1 LVVESGTYGLSAL
14 VLIASS
20 VISAVI
26 MARKLYHLDL
36 VAVLKTR
43 E

>member
-1 LVVESGTYGLSAL
+1 VGVVFGAALGAFITMRRRIYG
-14 VLIASS
+14 
-20 VISAVI
+20 
-26 MARKLYHLDL
+26 LDL